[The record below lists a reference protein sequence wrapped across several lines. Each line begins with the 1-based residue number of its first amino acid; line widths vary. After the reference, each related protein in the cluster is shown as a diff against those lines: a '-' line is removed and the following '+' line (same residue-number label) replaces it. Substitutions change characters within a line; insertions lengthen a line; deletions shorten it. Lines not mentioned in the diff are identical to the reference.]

1 MESGGV
7 SQIFEV
13 QRQLGQVTNT
23 NNQDTKQ
30 SRVHVNLFGVQTGVP
45 EHQTQTQPFLHVS
58 KTADQCHSE
67 RLR

>member
-13 QRQLGQVTNT
+13 QRQPGQVTNK

-30 SRVHVNLFGVQTGVP
+30 SRVHVNLFGV
-45 EHQTQTQPFLHVS
+45 
-58 KTADQCHSE
+58 
-67 RLR
+67 